1 MDLEDEEW
9 ELCCDDGLVYK
20 RKRGRFNPPPE
31 SSSVADE
38 KRLENLRRE
47 RKKQTLLKL
56 KSKFEKE
63 IVHWENLSNTLRA
76 LRISS
81 STQLQQ
87 LQEKQQIQDQTPSL
101 PSTSSSL
108 TQSSLLDDLL
118 FQVEAQEA
126 IIHDISNLCDV
137 AEAICFKQEQALF
150 DLQIWSTPLDL
161 MQVLSYED

>member
-9 ELCCDDGLVYK
+9 ELCCDDGLVFK
-20 RKRGRFNPPPE
+20 RKRGRFHPPPE
-31 SSSVADE
+31 SSSALEE

-63 IVHWENLSNTLRA
+63 IVHWENLSNTLRS
-76 LRISS
+76 LQISS

-87 LQEKQQIQDQTPSL
+87 QQEKQQILDQTPSL
-101 PSTSSSL
+101 PSTSSS

-126 IIHDISNLCDV
+126 IIRDISNLCDV
-137 AEAICFKQEQALF
+137 AEAICFKQEQSLF